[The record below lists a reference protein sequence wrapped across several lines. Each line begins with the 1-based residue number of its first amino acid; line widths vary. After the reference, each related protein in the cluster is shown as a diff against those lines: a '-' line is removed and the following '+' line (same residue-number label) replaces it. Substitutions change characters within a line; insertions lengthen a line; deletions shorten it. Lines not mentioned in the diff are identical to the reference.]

1 VVLSQDEFEELIA
14 DPEKYIEGN
23 IDWTQERSP
32 WLGFR
37 VEISSPAGYPLFLKG
52 SCNPIIVAL
61 SYHIIHKTAGR
72 IYGLDLGKD
81 HRNPDGK
88 RIGEKHKHR
97 WNEPLR
103 DKEAYVPV
111 DITALAT
118 EPEKVWKEFCQEA
131 KLTHNGTMTPL
142 PDQQLDLFL

>member
-1 VVLSQDEFEELIA
+1 VLSQEEFEELIG

-23 IDWTQERSP
+23 IDWAQERSP

-37 VEISSPAGYPLFLKG
+37 VEITSAAGYPLFLKG
-52 SCNPIIVAL
+52 SCNPIIGAL
-61 SYHIIHKTAGR
+61 SYHIIHRTVGR

-97 WNEPLR
+97 WYEPLR
-103 DKEAYVPV
+103 DKQAYVPS
-111 DITALAT
+111 DITSCAT
-118 EPEKVWKEFCQEA
+118 DPEKVWEEFCQEA
-131 KLTHNGTMTPL
+131 KLTHNGTMAPL